1 MLSSVG
7 GADPFGGLD
16 GYVYPDGVPPKR
28 NRGWI
33 NPSKSETA
41 PFESVPAPTITAS
54 AAHPGRKS
62 NSCIPYTRVCSL
74 SASRIAGEQG
84 EVTFV
89 SADQRALVGAGQA
102 RLSVCKS
109 WQQLNAQLSN
119 HELGTT
125 TLAAAEDPFFAW
137 DKVPALRDWRLDGV
151 VLSNPD
157 GGANENPTFDSID
170 GEMVETSVLN
180 VCIGGV
186 CSLINVFGT
195 NCGDLLFLGLVATNK
210 SGYWQFEYVPFTHTA
225 LSGGSKALA
234 LEDVNGLVGAWKLGR
249 VLDSAA
255 AADKWPRANEREH
268 TLTINVAIEWIP
280 TYPSP
285 NEEGIILEAGLFERY
300 STVDAPAAPEP
311 DELERLRSIAEEKQK
326 KLEEARREREK
337 LEEQARRAEEEAE
350 ERRKEEERAAR
361 LAEKARLQREAEE
374 RAREREERARERE
387 EREEREREKAEAE
400 AQKVVPTPV
409 QPPSPSAPPP
419 APKKPEKKKPP
430 AGGVPALLQGGG
442 GQGGRQMDD
451 EEQRRRAEEVR
462 REAEEAVK
470 KRRQQLEE
478 SVAKEQELARAADEA
493 REQLIKY
500 QRDVAG
506 RRRSSL
512 IGSASTMQPGG
523 PRPSDGEFKDAVTF
537 LTKSGLDYDNVYQAA
552 LRAIAGGSRADDV
565 TLLRSTNAMLTS
577 FTVAHREVV
586 RYVRSNNT
594 DADPIAARWIVV
606 HDRVCAALEKTR
618 DARAK

>member
-16 GYVYPDGVPPKR
+16 GYLYPDGVPPKR

-62 NSCIPYTRVCSL
+62 NNCIPYARVCSL

-89 SADQRALVGAGQA
+89 SAKQRALLGAGQA

-125 TLAAAEDPFFAW
+125 TLAAVEDPFFAW

-195 NCGDLLFLGLVATNK
+195 NCGDLLFLGLVAANK

-225 LSGGSKALA
+225 LNGGSKSLA

-255 AADKWPRANEREH
+255 AVDKWPGANEREH

-300 STVDAPAAPEP
+300 STVEAPTAPEP
-311 DELERLRSIAEEKQK
+311 VELERLRAIAEEKQE

-337 LEEQARRAEEEAE
+337 LEEQTRRAEEEAE
-350 ERRKEEERAAR
+350 RRRREEERAAK
-361 LAEKARLQREAEE
+361 LAEEARLQGEAEE
-374 RAREREERARERE
+374 RA
-387 EREEREREKAEAE
+387 EREEREREERERAEAE
-400 AQKVVPTPV
+400 ARKVVPTPV
-409 QPPSPSAPPP
+409 QPPIPAPPP

-442 GQGGRQMDD
+442 GQGGGRIDD
-451 EEQRRRAEEVR
+451 GEQQRLAEEVR
-462 REAEEAVK
+462 REAEEVVK
-470 KRRQQLEE
+470 KRRQRLEE
-478 SVAKEQELARAADEA
+478 SVEKEKELARAADEA

-523 PRPSDGEFKDAVTF
+523 QRPPDGEFKDAVTF
-537 LTKSGLDYDNVYQAA
+537 LKKSGLDYDNVYQTA
-552 LRAIAGGSRADDV
+552 LQAIAGDSRADDV
-565 TLLRSTNAMLTS
+565 ALLRSANAMLTS

-594 DADPIAARWIVV
+594 DADPVAARWIVV
-606 HDRVCAALEKTR
+606 HDRVRAALEKTR
-618 DARAK
+618 DAKAKR